1 MIIDASIGVKWLV
14 PEDDADKAN
23 ALIGEVLLVPSLFF
37 SEVASAMWKK
47 ARRGELAIEMIMPQL
62 PKLGLITETIDDAG
76 YVTRALELG
85 RELDHPVY
93 DCLYLAAAEALADVV
108 ITADKRLVHRLEQ
121 TRYKSLACDLADW
134 AIG

>member
-85 RELDHPVY
+85 RELYHPVY

-108 ITADKRLVHRLEQ
+108 ITADKRFVHRLEQ